1 MKLPVLLL
9 SLSFA
14 AFASAQ
20 FNSEGGQPGH
30 QQRFDLANASHPHA
44 QSPAQT
50 FHRSAEE
57 PSQTAPAVVSLFEKM
72 GVDFTEAVPEPKV
85 ESAWDP
91 RIPLITDENFDE
103 VITHEELTP
112 EEETERVWFLIMY
125 VGSRLSC

>member
-9 SLSFA
+9 PLSFT
-14 AFASAQ
+14 AFSSAQ
-20 FNSEGGQPGH
+20 YNSEGGQPGQ
-30 QQRFDLANASHPHA
+30 QQRFDLSDASHPHA

-72 GVDFTEAVPEPKV
+72 GVDFTEAVPEPEV